1 MTTRETQNRIH
12 IEPVPHA
19 GNGAYEDGR
28 SIGQLLRELSSDGR
42 TLVRQEVE
50 LAKAEMGEKVRFYT
64 DHAISMAIG
73 GGLLLVALLAVST
86 AVVYGLIVLFD
97 LFLPFGVAV
106 WLAPLA
112 LGTVLG
118 VIGLGMV
125 KKAKQT
131 LARESVVPQ
140 RTVATLREDKD
151 WVQSK
156 VR

>member
-1 MTTRETQNRIH
+1 MASREMRSRLD
-12 IEPVPHA
+12 IEPVSY
-19 GNGAYEDGR
+19 NGDIGTDSR
-28 SIGQLLRELSSDGR
+28 SIGQLLKELSTEGR

-50 LAKAEMGEKVRFYT
+50 LAKAEMAQKVRVYT
-64 DHAISMAIG
+64 DNMMGMAVG
-73 GGLLLVALLAVST
+73 GALLLVALLAVST

-97 LFLPFGVAV
+97 QFLPFEVAV
-106 WLAPLA
+106 WLAPL
-112 LGTVLG
+112 VLG
-118 VIGLGMV
+118 VVVGAIGWGKF
-125 KKAKQT
+125 KKGRET